1 MKVMIKTLFLLL
13 NNCFAFNKMFFRYT
27 TPQIINHFKPFITY
41 TASKIRNNT
50 YGSIERTH
58 WEKTNRNIHSAIK
71 YAKLRNDKCL
81 YLGWSPESL
90 TIVENNYDNTDAPF
104 MYIFLDIESVNILQ
118 ITHIVQNPYVNVKID
133 FSLFKKNLIEFTDN
147 IGIYL
152 DISQLK
158 QYDDGRWY
166 LDFIHT
172 RS

>member
-1 MKVMIKTLFLLL
+1 
-13 NNCFAFNKMFFRYT
+13 
-27 TPQIINHFKPFITY
+27 
-41 TASKIRNNT
+41 
-50 YGSIERTH
+50 
-58 WEKTNRNIHSAIK
+58 
-71 YAKLRNDKCL
+71 
-81 YLGWSPESL
+81 
-90 TIVENNYDNTDAPF
+90 

>member
-13 NNCFAFNKMFFRYT
+13 HNCFAFNKMFFRYT
-27 TPQIINHFKPFITY
+27 TPQIINQFEPFVTY

-50 YGSIERTH
+50 YGSIERSH
-58 WEKTNRNIHSAIK
+58 WD
-71 YAKLRNDKCL
+71 DKCL

-118 ITHIVQNPYVNVKID
+118 ITHIVQNPYVNIKID